1 MKKAVLSVLFGLML
15 VPFALGQGY
24 DIGDE
29 AMNFRLKNVD
39 GSYVSLSDYS
49 DEKGAIVIFTCNHCP
64 YAQAW
69 EQRIINIDKKFDPK
83 GYPVIAIQ
91 PNDPELQPQDSYEN
105 MKKRAKKKNY
115 TFPYLIDETQQVY
128 RAYGATATPHVF
140 VLENES
146 GDFMVRYIGTI
157 DDNYKDANKVE
168 KRYLASAVNAL
179 LEGEKPDP
187 QKTKA
192 IGCSIK
198 DKDK

>member
-1 MKKAVLSVLFGLML
+1 MKKAVLSILFGLML

-39 GSYVSLSDYS
+39 GSHVSLSDYT

-115 TFPYLIDETQQVY
+115 TFPYLIDETQEVY
-128 RAYGATATPHVF
+128 RTYGATATPHVF

-157 DDNYKDANKVE
+157 DDNYKDADKVE

>member
-1 MKKAVLSVLFGLML
+1 MKKAVLSILFGLML

-39 GSYVSLSDYS
+39 GSHVSLSDYT

-91 PNDPELQPQDSYEN
+91 PNDPELQPQDSYAN

-115 TFPYLIDETQQVY
+115 TFPYLIDETQEVY
-128 RAYGATATPHVF
+128 RTYGATATPHVF

-157 DDNYKDANKVE
+157 DDNYKDADKVE

>member
-1 MKKAVLSVLFGLML
+1 MKKTVLSILFGLMI

-39 GSYVSLSDYS
+39 GSYVSLSDYQ

-69 EQRIINIDKKFDPK
+69 EQRIIQIDKQFDPK
-83 GYPVIAIQ
+83 GYPVVAIQ
-91 PNDPELQPQDSYEN
+91 PNDPELAPGDSFEN
-105 MKKRAKKKNY
+105 MKKRARKKNY
-115 TFPYLIDETQQVY
+115 TFPYLMDETQEVY
-128 RAYGATATPHVF
+128 RTFGATATPHVY
-140 VLENES
+140 VLENE
-146 GDFMVRYIGTI
+146 GKDFIVRYIGTI
-157 DDNYKDANKVE
+157 DDNYKDADKVE
-168 KRYLASAVNAL
+168 KKYLAGAVNAL
-179 LEGEKPDP
+179 LKGEKPEP

-198 DKDK
+198 DKKK

>member
-39 GSYVSLSDYS
+39 GSYVSLSDYT

-115 TFPYLIDETQQVY
+115 TFPYLIDETQEVY
-128 RAYGATATPHVF
+128 RTYGATATPHVF

-157 DDNYKDANKVE
+157 DDNYKDADKVE

-179 LEGEKPDP
+179 LEGKKPDP

>member
-1 MKKAVLSVLFGLML
+1 MKKTVLSILFGLMA

-39 GSYVSLSDYS
+39 GSYVSLSDYQ

-69 EQRIINIDKKFDPK
+69 EQRIIQIDKQFDPK
-83 GYPVIAIQ
+83 GYPVVAIQ
-91 PNDPELQPQDSYEN
+91 PNDPELAPGDSFEN
-105 MKKRAKKKNY
+105 MKKRARKKNY
-115 TFPYLIDETQQVY
+115 TFPYLMDKTQEVY
-128 RAYGATATPHVF
+128 RTFGATATPHVY
-140 VLENES
+140 VLENE
-146 GDFMVRYIGTI
+146 GKNFIVRYIGTI
-157 DDNYKDANKVE
+157 DDNYKDADKVE
-168 KRYLASAVNAL
+168 KKYLAGAVHAL
-179 LEGEKPDP
+179 LKGEKPEP

-198 DKDK
+198 DKKK